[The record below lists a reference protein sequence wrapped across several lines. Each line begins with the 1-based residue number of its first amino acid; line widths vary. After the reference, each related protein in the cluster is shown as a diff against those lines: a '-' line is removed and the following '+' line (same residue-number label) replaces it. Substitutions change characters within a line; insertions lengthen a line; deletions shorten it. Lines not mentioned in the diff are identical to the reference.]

1 MLRDQWRAELG
12 SVDPADLVF
21 LDETHT
27 PTTLTPRYGRAPGGE
42 RVVDRT
48 PRRKWATVSFIGT
61 ITIDGIGE
69 AAMSYDGPVDRDV
82 FDAFVDQQL
91 LPSLRPGQIV
101 VLDNLQVHKSPHAR
115 AAIEAAGCTLRFL
128 PPYSPDFNPIELMF
142 AQMKT
147 TLRAHE
153 PHTYDA
159 VLTATAAAMNAV
171 TPAHARNY
179 FRHAGYLPD
188 AP

>member
-1 MLRDQWRAELG
+1 LRAVWRTEFAA
-12 SVDPADLVF
+12 VDPAQLVF

-27 PTTLTPRYGRAPGGE
+27 PTTLTPRYGRAPGGT

-61 ITIDGIGE
+61 ITAAGIGA
-69 AAMSYDGPVDRDV
+69 AAMSYPGPIDRAA

-91 LPSLRPGQIV
+91 IRQLRPGQIV

-115 AAIEAAGCTLRFL
+115 AAIERAGCSLRFL
-128 PPYSPDFNPIELMF
+128 PPYSPDLNPIELMF

-147 TLRAHE
+147 VLRARR
-153 PHTYDA
+153 PRTYDE
-159 VLTATAAAMNAV
+159 VLAATAAAMDAV
-171 TPAHARNY
+171 TPTHARHY
-179 FRHAGYLPD
+179 FRHAGYPVD
-188 AP
+188 EP